1 MSQIDTLFLFI
12 KSMIMYCKSFVIT
25 AILVFSCFVVLCQ
38 NLTNESKIVEVYGQE
53 WVDARKIDQ
62 SDLLI
67 LMDKYISFGF
77 IVENVSEGK
86 YEEFEPMEF
95 IPLTSK
101 TEQFVTVDEF
111 LNDFESSTFNPL
123 QYKFFPREDVQ
134 IIKLK
139 GVNKIIYILPQSSIL
154 LK

>member
-1 MSQIDTLFLFI
+1 MN
-12 KSMIMYCKSFVIT
+12 CKSLYFT
-25 AILVFSCFVVLCQ
+25 AILMFSCFFSLSQ
-38 NLTNESKIVEVYGQE
+38 ELTNEAKIIEVYGQE

-62 SDLLI
+62 SDLLV

-77 IVENVSEGK
+77 MVKNVSEGK
-86 YEEFEPMEF
+86 YQEFEPMEF

-101 TEQFVTVDEF
+101 IELFVTVDEF
-111 LNDFESSTFNPL
+111 LTDFESSTFNPL
-123 QYKFFPREDVQ
+123 QYKFFPKEDVQ
-134 IIKLK
+134 MIKLK

>member
-1 MSQIDTLFLFI
+1 MN
-12 KSMIMYCKSFVIT
+12 CKSLFFT
-25 AILVFSCFVVLCQ
+25 AMLMFSCLVALSQ
-38 NLTNESKIVEVYGQE
+38 ELTNEAKIVEVYGQE

-62 SDLLI
+62 SDLLV

-77 IVENVSEGK
+77 MVKNVSEGK
-86 YEEFEPMEF
+86 YQEFEPMEF

-101 TEQFVTVDEF
+101 TEHFVTVDEF
-111 LNDFESSTFNPL
+111 LTDFESSTFNPL
-123 QYKFFPREDVQ
+123 QYKFFPKEDVQ
-134 IIKLK
+134 MIKLK

>member
-1 MSQIDTLFLFI
+1 MKG
-12 KSMIMYCKSFVIT
+12 KS
-25 AILVFSCFVVLCQ
+25 LVFIAVLMLSCLDSLSQ
-38 NLTNESKIVEVYGQE
+38 ELTNETKIVGVYGQD

-62 SDLLI
+62 PDLLI
-67 LMDKYISFGF
+67 LMDKYISHGF
-77 IVENVSEGK
+77 LIENVSEGK
-86 YEEFEPMEF
+86 YQEIEPMEF

-101 TEQFVTVDEF
+101 TEQVVTVEEF
-111 LNDFESSTFNPL
+111 LTDFASTTFNPL
-123 QYKFFPREDVQ
+123 HYKFFPTQDVQ

>member
-1 MSQIDTLFLFI
+1 M
-12 KSMIMYCKSFVIT
+12 
-25 AILVFSCFVVLCQ
+25 FSCFFSLSQ
-38 NLTNESKIVEVYGQE
+38 ELTNEAKIIEVYGQE

-62 SDLLI
+62 SDLLV

-77 IVENVSEGK
+77 MVKNVSEGK
-86 YEEFEPMEF
+86 YQEFEPMEF

-101 TEQFVTVDEF
+101 TEHFVTVDEF
-111 LNDFESSTFNPL
+111 LTDFESSTFNPL
-123 QYKFFPREDVQ
+123 QYKFFPKEDVQ
-134 IIKLK
+134 MIKLK

>member
-1 MSQIDTLFLFI
+1 MN
-12 KSMIMYCKSFVIT
+12 CKSLYFT
-25 AILVFSCFVVLCQ
+25 AILMFSCFFSLSQ
-38 NLTNESKIVEVYGQE
+38 ELTNEAKIIEVYGQE

-62 SDLLI
+62 SDLLM

-77 IVENVSEGK
+77 MVKNVSEGK
-86 YEEFEPMEF
+86 YQEFEPMEF

-101 TEQFVTVDEF
+101 IEQFVTVDEF
-111 LNDFESSTFNPL
+111 LADFESSTFNPL
-123 QYKFFPREDVQ
+123 QYKFFPKEDVQ
-134 IIKLK
+134 MIKLK